1 MKKLLSLFIITSLFA
16 GELEVEGN
24 LTVTEVVNASS
35 FNGDGSGLTNLPS
48 LGGMKPE
55 RIYSYIYNNGDSF
68 TFTVPSGKICKV
80 ELFWSKHGN
89 NSTQACSV
97 GINGVSFSLSTSG
110 DAGRENTGNSFWLLP
125 DNYITNASCGQTYI
139 INIFEYS
146 ISGSG
151 TDQGMDYVEP

>member
-1 MKKLLSLFIITSLFA
+1 MRKIIILSFLTGLFA

-24 LTVTEVVNASS
+24 LTVTEGVNASS
-35 FNGDGSGLTNLPS
+35 FAGDGSGLTNLPS

-55 RIYSYIYNNGDSF
+55 RIYSFMYNNGDSF
-68 TFTVPSGKICKV
+68 TFTVPSDKVCKV
-80 ELFWSKHGN
+80 ELFWSRHRN
-89 NSTQACSV
+89 NTPCSIV
-97 GINGVSFSLSTSG
+97 IDGSDFYLSESS
-110 DAGRENTGNSFWLLP
+110 DNSRENPINSFWILP
-125 DNYITNASCGQTYI
+125 GSYISNGSSSQDYM